1 MVTAFGKK
9 LKSKEKAKILKARAP
24 IEDAITNSADA
35 DPDVAVKALDQ
46 LYLGQKVPK
55 KARKRELELLIN
67 LELNQ
72 EELDRAKKRVR
83 TVCNP
88 PRLVL
93 GWLVEPDTNLSVLVA
108 GNLLTALADFRY
120 NTVNVAKFT
129 GLLKQPTLASLKSL
143 FNDFFQVNKKP
154 KSV

>member
-35 DPDVAVKALDQ
+35 DPDAAIKALDQ

-55 KARKRELELLIN
+55 RARKRELELSVN
-67 LELNQ
+67 LEPNQ
-72 EELDRAKKRVR
+72 EELD
-83 TVCNP
+83 
-88 PRLVL
+88 
-93 GWLVEPDTNLSVLVA
+93 
-108 GNLLTALADFRY
+108 FRY
-120 NTVNVAKFT
+120 NTADVAKFT
-129 GLLKQPTLASLKSL
+129 SLLKQPTLASLKSL
-143 FNDFFQVNKKP
+143 FNDLLQVGEEP